1 MRTRQIQICLNSLR
15 GDMSKFTCA
24 AAFALLTLADSF
36 VTPARV
42 SRHAVVR
49 MGVWDPSPT
58 QGSGTWN
65 NKPSGIPNSDKDRGV
80 KTATGVTKLQ
90 TVRPGNGAKPVNGDI
105 VRVHF
110 TGMTKTGLRNGSSR
124 GVGKG
129 TPPTF
134 KVGEGAIMKALD
146 EVVKQMSAGET
157 AKFECPEDLAVNAES
172 TTIDSVRQRGT
183 KGGDVILDVQLFSVN
198 GSPKTRW
205 D

>member
-1 MRTRQIQICLNSLR
+1 
-15 GDMSKFTCA
+15 MSKFTCA
-24 AAFALLTLADSF
+24 AALALLTLADSF

-80 KTATGVTKLQ
+80 KTATSVTKLQ
-90 TVRPGNGAKPVNGDI
+90 TVRPGNGPKPVNGDI

-134 KVGEGAIMKALD
+134 KVGEGEIMKAMD
-146 EVVKQMSAGET
+146 EAVKQMNAGET
-157 AKFECPEDLAVNAES
+157 AKFECPEDLAVNSES
-172 TTIDSVRQRGT
+172 TNIDSVRQRGK
-183 KGGDVILDVQLFSVN
+183 KGGDVLLDVQLFSVN
-198 GSPKTRW
+198 GNPKTRW
-205 D
+205 DNL

>member
-1 MRTRQIQICLNSLR
+1 
-15 GDMSKFTCA
+15 
-24 AAFALLTLADSF
+24 
-36 VTPARV
+36 
-42 SRHAVVR
+42 
-49 MGVWDPSPT
+49 MGIWDPSPT

-80 KTATGVTKLQ
+80 KTATSVTKLQ
-90 TVRPGNGAKPVNGDI
+90 TIRPGNGPKPVDGDI

-157 AKFECPEDLAVNAES
+157 AKFECPEDLAVNSGEHEHRFS
-172 TTIDSVRQRGT
+172 SQSRH
-183 KGGDVILDVQLFSVN
+183 KGGDVLLDVQLFSVN
-198 GSPKTRW
+198 GNPKTRW
-205 D
+205 DNLWMPAVQGTFGELISHSSLTRHRQAPGIRRPEVARWVSESHDHM